1 METEIQL
8 HKQEF
13 QELVINWLVMLV
25 NQALTLANQQELQ
38 TETSFVLEFPQ
49 LVLWL
54 LVKTPFVNLVDNQVR
69 GLEEIS
75 NPIVE

>member
-1 METEIQL
+1 
-8 HKQEF
+8 
-13 QELVINWLVMLV
+13 MLV
-25 NQALTLANQQELQ
+25 NQALTLVNQQELQ